1 MNILEK
7 NYIAGIYIRLS
18 KEDGDK
24 EESESVQNQRKILK
38 AYTKEN
44 KIKVYD
50 EYVDDGYSGTNFNRP
65 GFKRLLE
72 DIRQGKINMVITKTL
87 SRLGRDYI
95 ETGRYIETFFPENNI
110 RYIAILDDIDT
121 FLDKNCDTIAFKNIM
136 NDYYARETSKNIK
149 KTKNKKKQDGVYY
162 ATYAPFGYK
171 KIDKAGN
178 LEIIE
183 SQASI
188 VKRIFDMFLS
198 GKGTYQIAT
207 QLTKEG
213 ILTPGLQME
222 MPSTLNNLTNTTNKW
237 RHETIKRI
245 LTNRIYIGECVQN
258 KTKKISYK
266 SKKLVRLP
274 IEEYTITKKHH
285 KPIIDIDDWN
295 KVQNL
300 LENRKNTKIKD
311 TDVLLKG
318 LITCSNCDCKYVF
331 INRIRKNKRIADRE
345 CRYMYC
351 SNAKR
356 TVTNKICNSK
366 YQQYDPFEKEII
378 SEIDSVIS
386 FYTKYLKNDKICEK
400 FKKSYN
406 VENDYEI
413 KISKLENELDKV
425 NKKIRTLY
433 NDKLNEIIE
442 EEDYLIFSKNLIEE
456 RKNLEKNIEEKKN
469 ELKSGDFFNDETIK
483 LNIDKVIKKYKKES
497 VHTREVLNQLVKKIT
512 LDEDNNVVIYFN
524 FKELNYARGC
534 INVVQP

>member
-1 MNILEK
+1 MHIIEK

-24 EESESVQNQRKILK
+24 EESESVQNQRKILRT
-38 AYTKEN
+38 YTKEN

-50 EYVDDGYSGTNFNRP
+50 EYIDDGYSGTNFNRP

-72 DIRQGKINMVITKTL
+72 DIKQGKINMVITKTL

-171 KIDKAGN
+171 KVDKAGN

-207 QLTKEG
+207 QLTREG
-213 ILTPGLQME
+213 VLTPGLQME
-222 MPSTLNNLTNTTNKW
+222 MATSLNHLTNTTNKW

-266 SKKLVRLP
+266 SKKIVRLP

-285 KPIIDIDDWN
+285 QPIIDVDDWN

-318 LITCSNCDCKYVF
+318 LLTCSNCDCKYVF
-331 INRIRKNKRIADRE
+331 ITRNRKNKTIADRE

-351 SNAKR
+351 PNSKS
-356 TVTNKICNSK
+356 TVTNKICNAK

-378 SEIDSVIS
+378 SEIDSVIN
-386 FYTKYLKNDKICEK
+386 FYIKYLKNDKICEK

-406 VENDYEI
+406 VENDCEI
-413 KISKLENELDKV
+413 KIDKLENELDKV

-433 NDKLNEIIE
+433 NDKLNGIIE
-442 EEDYLIFSKNLIEE
+442 EEDYLIFSKSLIEE

-469 ELKSGDFFNDETIK
+469 ELKSGDFFDDETIK
-483 LNIDKVIKKYKKES
+483 LNINKVIKKYKKES

-512 LDEDNNVVIYFN
+512 LDEDKNVVIYFN
-524 FKELNYARGC
+524 FRELNYARGC
-534 INVVQP
+534 VNVVQP